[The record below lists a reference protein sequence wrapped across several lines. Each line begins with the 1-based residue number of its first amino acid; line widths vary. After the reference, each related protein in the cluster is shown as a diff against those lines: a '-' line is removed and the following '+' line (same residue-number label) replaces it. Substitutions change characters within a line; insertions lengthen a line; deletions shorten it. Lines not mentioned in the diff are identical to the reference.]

1 MHIDDAVGAFLHALD
16 DERVVGAINV
26 TAPAAVTNAQ
36 FSRALARRLGRPAV
50 VPVPP
55 ILLKLRFG
63 EGAAVLTTGQR
74 VLPSRTEATGYFFH
88 HGQIEEALDALFV

>member
-16 DERVVGAINV
+16 DERVVGAING

-50 VPVPP
+50 ASVPL

-63 EGAAVLTTGQR
+63 EGAAVLTTGQL

-88 HGQIEEALDALFV
+88 HGQIEEARDALFV